1 VHTMRARGDAS
12 THMRIAIDATESF
25 WPQLTGTGVYTRQ
38 LLRQF
43 QALSVPEQFVV
54 LGIRAANIDTSFIS
68 RDFLRLLRSPRY
80 RTVWS
85 QVRLPLHLLANRY
98 DLLHVPGHKLPAF
111 CPCRSVA
118 TILDLAVLR
127 FPETFRPLHRQ
138 RLLWF
143 TRNAARRADRLIAIS
158 ESTKRDLCE
167 QFGTPAEKIDV
178 VHLGVDHEVFHADVS
193 PATRPVPYVLSV
205 GTLQPRKNYV
215 MLIRAFNR
223 LCEGRCKE
231 IELLIAGQRGW
242 MYEEIE
248 AEAKKS
254 PFASRIHLLGYV
266 SDEMLPPL
274 YTCATLVAMPSLY
287 EGFGLPLL
295 EAMACGAPVIASNV
309 SSFPEVAGDAA
320 MLLDPNEPDAWA
332 EAMREL
338 LGNKEK
344 RRELRQRAIA
354 RAQLFSWEQT
364 AERTLEVYRKAAK
377 Q

>member
-1 VHTMRARGDAS
+1 MN
-12 THMRIAIDATESF
+12 IAIDATESF

-38 LLRQF
+38 LLRQL
-43 QALSVPEQFVV
+43 QAMSVPERFTV
-54 LGIRAANIDTSFIS
+54 LGIRAAGIDTSFIS
-68 RDFLRLLRSPRY
+68 RDSLRLLRSPRQ
-80 RTVWS
+80 RSLWS
-85 QVRLPLHLLANRY
+85 QIRLPLHLLCNRY
-98 DLLHVPGHKLPAF
+98 DVLHVPGHKLPAF

-118 TILDLAVLR
+118 TILDLAVLK

-178 VHLGVDHEVFHADVS
+178 VHLGVDHEVFRSDVT
-193 PATRPVPYVLSV
+193 PTTHRAPYILSV

-223 LCEGRCKE
+223 MCESRCKE
-231 IELLIAGQRGW
+231 VELLIAGQRGW

-248 AEAKKS
+248 VEAKKS
-254 PFASRIHLLGYV
+254 AFADRIHLLGYV
-266 SDEMLPPL
+266 GDEMLPPL
-274 YTCATLVAMPSLY
+274 YTGATLVAMPSLY

-309 SSFPEVAGDAA
+309 SSFPEVAVDAA
-320 MLLDPNEPDAWA
+320 VLLDPDEPEAWA
-332 EAMREL
+332 ETMREL
-338 LGNKEK
+338 LGNEEK

-354 RAQLFSWEQT
+354 RAKLFSWQET
-364 AERTLEVYRKAAK
+364 AQRTLEVYRKAAT